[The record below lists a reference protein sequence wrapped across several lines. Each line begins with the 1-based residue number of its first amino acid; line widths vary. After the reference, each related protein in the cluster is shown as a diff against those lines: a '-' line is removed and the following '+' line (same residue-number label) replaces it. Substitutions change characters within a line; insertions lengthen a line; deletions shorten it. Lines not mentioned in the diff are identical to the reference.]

1 MKNKLN
7 NDKFVKLRI
16 ILFILIFLF
25 VVFCFINL
33 ILYYTYKNVVLPNS
47 YIDELKISNYS
58 YDKVKEKIKF
68 NSNDILSRKVN
79 LKINSNDYSY
89 TLKDLGLSI
98 NVSKTINN
106 IRIKQ
111 NKFKYSEIIYELNN
125 KKVKN
130 YEYYFELDKEIL
142 NKLLIDIEKNVYVE
156 KVDGYFDTSQGVKY
170 FSGKDGYKLN
180 VEKSMD
186 LVLETLNNGLVEEIE
201 LIGDIDTAKFNE
213 GYTKIDTMV
222 SSFVTTFNIY
232 EGTRPV
238 NLKAGTNFVNGA
250 IVEPG
255 EIFSFYKYAGPYDRE
270 GYVFYYEFYGNGVCQ
285 VATTVYNSALLGGL
299 EIVKRYNHSKKSTY
313 VPGGLDATVASYS
326 SGWYVDMAFKNTYQY
341 PIYIKSYISGNEIH
355 VEFWS
360 NSNAKG
366 GKTYTTESVAL
377 GGKCYNAY
385 LHVFQDGVWQERKF
399 IDRTCY
405 KEE

>member
-1 MKNKLN
+1 MYMKNKLN

-170 FSGKDGYKLN
+170 FSGKDKPSHFSGIQILC
-180 VEKSMD
+180 S
-186 LVLETLNNGLVEEIE
+186 
-201 LIGDIDTAKFNE
+201 FQ
-213 GYTKIDTMV
+213 TKILND
-222 SSFVTTFNIY
+222 
-232 EGTRPV
+232 
-238 NLKAGTNFVNGA
+238 L
-250 IVEPG
+250 
-255 EIFSFYKYAGPYDRE
+255 
-270 GYVFYYEFYGNGVCQ
+270 
-285 VATTVYNSALLGGL
+285 
-299 EIVKRYNHSKKSTY
+299 
-313 VPGGLDATVASYS
+313 
-326 SGWYVDMAFKNTYQY
+326 
-341 PIYIKSYISGNEIH
+341 
-355 VEFWS
+355 
-360 NSNAKG
+360 
-366 GKTYTTESVAL
+366 
-377 GGKCYNAY
+377 
-385 LHVFQDGVWQERKF
+385 
-399 IDRTCY
+399 
-405 KEE
+405 